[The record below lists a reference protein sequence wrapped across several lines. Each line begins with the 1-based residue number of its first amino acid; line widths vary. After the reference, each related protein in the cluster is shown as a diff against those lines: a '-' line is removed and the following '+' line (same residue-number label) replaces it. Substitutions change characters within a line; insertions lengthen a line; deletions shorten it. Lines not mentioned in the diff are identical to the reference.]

1 MDPVPCGTGDIDT
14 ASAMSERKLHF
25 ISKPNYG
32 RIRQDKVVRLRYA
45 VFDRDGG
52 QALAFR
58 DDLYYLHGG
67 YGGAFPKI
75 EAALEGMEI
84 QGKTEVELDPE
95 EGYGAYDPALRITAP
110 LEEFPPEARQLGVRL
125 EGEAPDGRVLAFQ
138 VVEVVEDRLTVDGN
152 HPLAGRRLRFV
163 LEVLDIRDA
172 STAEIDA
179 GHAFAPATDGERQ

>member
-1 MDPVPCGTGDIDT
+1 
-14 ASAMSERKLHF
+14 MSEQKLHF
-25 ISKPNYG
+25 VSKPNYG

-45 VFDRDGG
+45 VFDRDDGH
-52 QALAFR
+52 ALEFR

-84 QGKTEVELDPE
+84 HGKTEVELDPE
-95 EGYGAYDPALRITAP
+95 DGYGSYDPALRITAP
-110 LEEFPPEARQLGVRL
+110 VEEFPPEARQPGARL
-125 EGEAPDGRVLAFQ
+125 EGEAPDGRVLAFR
-138 VVEVVEDRLTVDGN
+138 VVEVAGDQLTVEGN

-172 STAEIDA
+172 TEAELAA
-179 GHAFAPATDGERQ
+179 GHAFAHPPDGARH